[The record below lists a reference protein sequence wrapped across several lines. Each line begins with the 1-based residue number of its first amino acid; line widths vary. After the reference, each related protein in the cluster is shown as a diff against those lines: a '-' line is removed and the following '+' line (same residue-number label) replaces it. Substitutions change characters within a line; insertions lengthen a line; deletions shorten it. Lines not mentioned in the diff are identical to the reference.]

1 LRAFDWLHREARYP
15 AKGDDTW
22 LPHLINRAYGRDFP
36 AAIPSTLGSKG
47 MGFSDW
53 THGPNAPAEESQV
66 RKSN

>member
-36 AAIPSTLGSKG
+36 AAIPSTPGSKG
-47 MGFSDW
+47 MGFSD
-53 THGPNAPAEESQV
+53 
-66 RKSN
+66 